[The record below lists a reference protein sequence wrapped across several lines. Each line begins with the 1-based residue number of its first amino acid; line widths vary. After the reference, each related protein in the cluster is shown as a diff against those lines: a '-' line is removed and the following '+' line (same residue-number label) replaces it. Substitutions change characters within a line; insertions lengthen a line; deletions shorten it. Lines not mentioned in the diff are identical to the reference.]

1 MPERLATRPRSNS
14 VLPPGE
20 AAHLRPASAGG
31 FPRPS
36 AGTRVFHARASPR
49 GCSARSVRLAWELV
63 TAPEPAPLGRAGME
77 PDFQRPVC
85 MTSAGEAPA
94 NLVAQNAEYQIAGR
108 LLAVR
113 QAAIAV
119 RRISRCQQGSGSEA
133 QQNRATQDLQASILD
148 LQEFYL

>member
-1 MPERLATRPRSNS
+1 
-14 VLPPGE
+14 
-20 AAHLRPASAGG
+20 
-31 FPRPS
+31 
-36 AGTRVFHARASPR
+36 
-49 GCSARSVRLAWELV
+49 
-63 TAPEPAPLGRAGME
+63 ME

-94 NLVAQNAEYQIAGR
+94 NLVAQNAEYQVAGR

-113 QAAIAV
+113 QAAEAV

-133 QQNRATQDLQASILD
+133 QQNRATQDLQTSILD